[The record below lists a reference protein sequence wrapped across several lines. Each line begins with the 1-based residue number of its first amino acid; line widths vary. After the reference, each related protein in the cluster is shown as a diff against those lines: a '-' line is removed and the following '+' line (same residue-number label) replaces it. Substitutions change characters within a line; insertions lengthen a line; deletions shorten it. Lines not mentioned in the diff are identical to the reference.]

1 MKSTSDAQPPVDD
14 SFADESLTMH
24 HAVPMTSYETR
35 VSTRTGSV
43 PDFIDV
49 TDDITDAVKASGVA
63 HGRAT
68 VFASDDSCSIM
79 VNERESGLLSDIKR
93 TMERMAAGDGSRSSA
108 VVGSSSVV
116 LPVIDG
122 KLRLGTWQRVLL
134 VELKQATD
142 RSVDIQIIGE
152 T

>member
-14 SFADESLTMH
+14 SFAESSLTMH

-35 VSTRTGSV
+35 VSATTGSV

-49 TDDITDAVKASGVA
+49 TDDIMDAVKASGVA
-63 HGRAT
+63 NGRAT
-68 VFASDDSCSIM
+68 VFASDESCSIM

-93 TMERMAAGDGSRSSA
+93 TMERMTDGDGAGTSA

-116 LPVIDG
+116 LPVMDG
-122 KLRLGTWQRVLL
+122 KLGLGTWQRVLL
-134 VELKQATD
+134 VELKEAAE
-142 RSVDIQIIGE
+142 RSVDIQVIGE
-152 T
+152 R